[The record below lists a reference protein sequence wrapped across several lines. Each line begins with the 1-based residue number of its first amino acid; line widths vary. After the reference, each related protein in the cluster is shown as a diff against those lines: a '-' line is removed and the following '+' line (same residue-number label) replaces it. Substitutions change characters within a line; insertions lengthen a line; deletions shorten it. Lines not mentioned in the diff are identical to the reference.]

1 MKKKIAYCV
10 LLFLILFILRLI
22 DFSFLW
28 KSLSSD
34 LMGEM
39 LSSLEYINQ
48 TTDSKLGNKE
58 NPKKS
63 PEIYF
68 EEIGMTILAPEKI
81 FRNRIDSRSEDVVVL
96 SYFDPFRPLTYMIY
110 NKNDSIFLGSG
121 CCITELSKG
130 VNEMTIYKFELAHF
144 RNTEKNKWFV
154 YSVLNNLTFVNE
166 TKITD
171 SSMTFNSH
179 HLTIER
185 EWSNLFFTM
194 YTYLPLILII
204 ILSVIIN
211 RALLLTLIY
220 YFEMILLF
228 GYKKIL
234 CNSQLWLYDFLGL
247 DPQSN
252 ILSFV
257 LAYVIS
263 VLLVMGI
270 YYKLKQRK
278 LRNFS
283 LKEKWLVVFFLTLPL
298 FLRF

>member
-1 MKKKIAYCV
+1 MKKKIVYWV
-10 LLFLILFILRLI
+10 LLFLILIVLRLI

-34 LMGEM
+34 LIEEM
-39 LSSLEYINQ
+39 LASPEYINQ
-48 TTDSKLGNKE
+48 TTDSKLGKKE
-58 NPKKS
+58 NSKKS

-68 EEIGMTILAPEKI
+68 EEIGLTILAPERI
-81 FRNRIDSRSEDVVVL
+81 FRDRIDSRDEDIVVL
-96 SYFDPFRPLTYMIY
+96 SYFDAVRPLTYLIY
-110 NKNDSIFLGSG
+110 NKNDSIFLGRDCYIKG
-121 CCITELSKG
+121 LSKG

-144 RNTEKNKWFV
+144 RNTEENKWFV

-204 ILSVIIN
+204 IISFTIN

-220 YFEMILLF
+220 YFEMIILF

-234 CNSQLWLYDFLGL
+234 CNSQFWLYDFLGL

-263 VLLVMGI
+263 VLLVIGI

-278 LRNFS
+278 LRDFS